1 MKTDDFVAMLAAGVE
16 PVPPH
21 VAARRYALALGL
33 GAVVATAMLATLLG
47 VRPDL
52 LQAMTTT
59 AFWVKLAF
67 PSLIAAASLVGVA
80 RLSRPGARLGKVPMG
95 VAAPVVAMWLLGTWT
110 LAAAQSGERASLLL
124 GQTWAICPFNIA
136 MLSVPLFIGALWAMK
151 GLAPTRLTLA
161 GAVAGLLAGSMGA
174 TVYVLHCPEMAPPFL
189 GIWYL
194 LGMLVPAAAG
204 ALVGKRLLRW

>member
-16 PVPPH
+16 PVGSH

-33 GAVVATAMLATLLG
+33 GAVIATALMATMLG

-52 LQAMTTT
+52 LQAMATPML
-59 AFWVKLAF
+59 WVKLAF
-67 PSLIAAASLVGVA
+67 PSLIAAASVVGVA
-80 RLSRPGARLGKVPMG
+80 RLSRPGARFGQVPLG
-95 VAAPVVAMWLLGTWT
+95 VAVPIVAMWLLGAWT
-110 LAAAQSGERASLLL
+110 LAAAQSGERAALVF
-124 GQTWAICPFNIA
+124 GQTWAVCPFNIA
-136 MLSVPLFIGALWAMK
+136 CLSAPFFIGAFWAMK

-174 TVYVLHCPEMAPPFL
+174 TVYALHCPEMAPPFL

-194 LGMLVPAAAG
+194 LGMLIPAAAG
-204 ALVGKRLLRW
+204 AIVGQRLLRW